1 MATAKKKAVKKKISP
16 NKRTPA
22 KPKLTVKQSLF
33 VKEYL
38 VDLNATQAA
47 IRAGYSKKTAHAI
60 AAENL
65 TKPLVAAAVQEA
77 MSKRGEETQT
87 SAKWVLDRLVELYG
101 KCTQAEPVVGR
112 EGIPT
117 GMYKME
123 ASVAVRTLELIGK
136 HHAMFTS
143 NVNLG
148 SDTSLK
154 NLTDEELDAR
164 LDELH
169 AERQAL
175 SKL

>member
-1 MATAKKKAVKKKISP
+1 MMATAKKKAVKKKVSPKERIST
-16 NKRTPA
+16 KS
-22 KPKLTVKQSLF
+22 KLTAKQSLF

-65 TKPLVAAAVQEA
+65 TKPLIAAAIQKA
-77 MSKRGEETQT
+77 MSDRAEETQT

-112 EGIPT
+112 EGMPI

-143 NVNLG
+143 NINLG
-148 SDTSLK
+148 GDMSVKS
-154 NLTDEELDAR
+154 LTDEQLGAR
-164 LDELH
+164 MDELL
-169 AERQAL
+169 A
-175 SKL
+175 KL